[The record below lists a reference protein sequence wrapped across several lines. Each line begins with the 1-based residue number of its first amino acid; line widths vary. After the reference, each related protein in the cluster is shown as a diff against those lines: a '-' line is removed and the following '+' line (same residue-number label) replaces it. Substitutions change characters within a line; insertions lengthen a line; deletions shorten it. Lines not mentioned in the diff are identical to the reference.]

1 MKNIL
6 LILVG
11 GTICTSKDEN
21 SVLSVDENAGTLIKS
36 NFINSDS
43 PYAKKVNIDLTE
55 NLFILSEN
63 MTVEKWNILLN
74 TYRKYTKDKQ
84 YDGIIFAHGTDTLAY
99 TASLFSMLLSGT
111 KIPVFFVSSHRRLT
125 VPTAN
130 GNDNFRYAAEC
141 IARGISPNVYVT
153 YKNPSDKRMYLHLAS
168 RLEQCKNYTDDFY
181 SKGMLNITEMCDEN
195 YTFYFKK
202 IAKMY
207 PHEKI
212 SSPINIYDNFELS
225 ECILPIEPYVGI
237 NYNSYNYSSFKA
249 VLHRTYHSGTVCA
262 DGCDENSILHMINQC
277 SSCGTDTY
285 IAPSKTW
292 GDIYES
298 VAVIKKSKIN
308 FLYGSTFET
317 AYAKLLIAYSVFE
330 SDREKK
336 EYIYKECNFEIID
349 KG

>member
-21 SVLSVDENAGTLIKS
+21 SVLSINENAGAFIKS

-55 NLFILSEN
+55 NLSILSEN
-63 MTVEKWNILLN
+63 MTVKKWNIILE

-99 TASLFSMLLSGT
+99 TASLFAMLLSGT
-111 KIPVFFVSSHRRLT
+111 KIPVFFVSSHRRLS

-153 YKNPSDKRMYLHLAS
+153 YKNPSDEKMYLHLAS
-168 RLEQCKNYTDDFY
+168 RLEQCKNYSDDFY
-181 SKGMLNITEMCDEN
+181 SNGMLDITEMSDTN
-195 YTFYFKK
+195 YTAYFKQLEE
-202 IAKMY
+202 MY
-207 PHEKI
+207 PRKNI
-212 SSPINIYDNFELS
+212 LSPINIYDNFELS
-225 ECILPIEPYVGI
+225 ECVLPIEPYVGI
-237 NYNSYNYSSFKA
+237 NYNTYNYSSFKA
-249 VLHRTYHSGTVCA
+249 VLHRTYHSGTACA
-262 DGCDENSILHMINQC
+262 DGCDENSILHMINRC
-277 SSCGTDTY
+277 SDCGTDAY

-298 VAVIKKSKIN
+298 VSIISKSKIR
-308 FLYGSTFET
+308 FLYGYTFET

-330 SDREKK
+330 SDRERK
-336 EYIYKECNFEIID
+336 EYIYKQCNFEIIN